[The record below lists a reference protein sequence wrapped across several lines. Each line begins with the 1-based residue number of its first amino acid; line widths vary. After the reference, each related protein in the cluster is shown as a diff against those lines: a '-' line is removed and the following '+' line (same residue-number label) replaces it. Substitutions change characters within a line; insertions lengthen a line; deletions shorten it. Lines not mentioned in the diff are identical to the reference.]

1 MNQVQKKK
9 GTDGQRLNVV
19 EERVEKQQ
27 AKQELVFQTDF
38 ILIVR
43 DQRDQNIKIK
53 ENSQDGKATSNKY
66 LSSDTCSVL

>member
-38 ILIVR
+38 IVR